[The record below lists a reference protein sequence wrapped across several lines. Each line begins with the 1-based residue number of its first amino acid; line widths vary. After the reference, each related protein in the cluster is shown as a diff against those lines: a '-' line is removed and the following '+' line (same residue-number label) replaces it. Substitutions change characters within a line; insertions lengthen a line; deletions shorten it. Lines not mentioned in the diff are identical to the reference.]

1 MADLR
6 LPIEIL
12 LLYVNMEGSDKT
24 AQSFHTCIFVFLYNM
39 FRVCCHG
46 CCHGNN

>member
-1 MADLR
+1 MADLKI
-6 LPIEIL
+6 PFEIL

-39 FRVCCHG
+39 FCG